1 MDIIHASEYF
11 EDFLNFCRQT
21 KLDLKVLQSKE
32 MDCNDAI
39 QDLQHNIEFEDH
51 TYHEYAKLS
60 KAIKKVRN
68 ERREI
73 KKQIE
78 VYKDAV
84 AWMESNESVI
94 KSMEKTLGILRKKEK
109 EVENRSY
116 NYRTS
121 IIEDTLYSYTKK

>member
-1 MDIIHASEYF
+1 M
-11 EDFLNFCRQT
+11 
-21 KLDLKVLQSKE
+21 DLKVLQSKE
-32 MDCNDAI
+32 VDCNDAI

-78 VYKDAV
+78 IYKDAV
-84 AWMESNESVI
+84 AWIEANDNVI
-94 KSMEKTLGILRKKEK
+94 RSMEKTLGILRKTEK
-109 EVENRSY
+109 TVENRSY
-116 NYRTS
+116 TYRTS
-121 IIEDTLYSYTKK
+121 AVEDALYLSNKK